1 MKRRSA
7 IVPRGHV
14 SARFPKKIKNKSDKM
29 RRRNLAIRS
38 VFNEDVAPVDGKTRR
53 ENGGREG
60 LQWSSR
66 MIY

>member
-1 MKRRSA
+1 MLRL
-7 IVPRGHV
+7 
-14 SARFPKKIKNKSDKM
+14 
-29 RRRNLAIRS
+29 NLSIRW
-38 VFNEDVAPVDGKTRR
+38 VFNEDVAPADGKTRR

>member
-1 MKRRSA
+1 
-7 IVPRGHV
+7 
-14 SARFPKKIKNKSDKM
+14 M
-29 RRRNLAIRS
+29 RRLNLSIRW
-38 VFNEDVAPVDGKTRR
+38 VFNEDVAPADGKTRR